1 MQTGQFQKALL
12 FVAMF
17 LCPAFLL
24 AATIA
29 PPDEDEDP
37 NVIRFLVYVLDVDD
51 IDGAE
56 QNFAANVFVRLRWQD
71 PRLADETNSKP
82 HFVPIEEIWHPRFII
97 ANQFGIVRPSLDEL
111 VEIDVDGT
119 VTYRQRYVGRFSQPL
134 RLYEFPF
141 DKHDFSIHFVFP
153 GYSPEMLEL
162 VPDAFAADPSVIG
175 GDIAEDLSLPDW
187 YIIKSSAQECPFAI
201 GSTDAQV
208 AGFSFIFTAKRY
220 FNFYFWQAIAPTTLI
235 VMMSWAAFWINP
247 AESGAQLGLA
257 ASSILTM
264 IAHRFVMANFLPKLP
279 YMTRLDHF
287 SILSMA
293 MVFLALVE
301 VVITSIL
308 GHSDNLTVGKRI
320 DKCSRVLFPVAF
332 VVIVLWSFL
341 G

>member
-1 MQTGQFQKALL
+1 MKTGQFQWILL
-12 FVAMF
+12 IAVLFF
-17 LCPAFLL
+17 CPSFLL
-24 AATIA
+24 ATTIA
-29 PPDEDEDP
+29 PPDEDSDP
-37 NVIRFLVYVLDVDD
+37 NTIRFIIYVLDVDD

-56 QNFAANVFVRLRWQD
+56 QNFAANVFVMLRWKD
-71 PRLADETNSKP
+71 PRLADETDSKP
-82 HFVPIEEIWHPRFII
+82 HFVPIEDIWHPRIII
-97 ANQFGIVRPSLDEL
+97 ANQFGIVRPSLGEL
-111 VEIDVDGT
+111 VEIDAEGT
-119 VTYRQRYVGRFSQPL
+119 VTYHQRYVGRFSQPL

-141 DKHDFSIHFVFP
+141 DEHDFSIHFIVI
-153 GYSPEMLEL
+153 GYSPETLKL
-162 VPDAFAADPSVIG
+162 VPGDLPGYPDIVG
-175 GDIAEDLSLPDW
+175 GDIAKNLSLPDW
-187 YIIKSSAQECPFAI
+187 HIIKYSAQECPFAI
-201 GSTDAQV
+201 GATDIKA

-220 FNFYFWQAIAPTTLI
+220 FNFYFWQAIAPTVLI

-301 VVITSIL
+301 VVITSIMA
-308 GHSDNLTVGKRI
+308 HSDNLKIGKRI
-320 DKCSRVLFPVAF
+320 DRCSRVLFPVAF
-332 VVIVLWSFL
+332 VMIVLWSFL